1 MTTAKKLGL
10 LTLVMLIFVPTFGF
24 RNVTT
29 NAVALGPAAIPSWV
43 VVSIFFF
50 LPLSLIIAELASA
63 NQERGGGIYSWVE
76 CSLGDK
82 WAFVSTWSYFVANLF
97 YLQYVFARLPVMV
110 SWAIFGENRF
120 TDANAN
126 LLPYMGMILCI
137 LLTLIAVRGVRSF
150 SRLSDVGGPLTIVL
164 VVLFVVF
171 AGIGLVLGEPS
182 ATEFTAANVMPDFD
196 VTYFATFAWLL
207 LAVAGAEVA
216 GTYITEVDK
225 PNRNFPRGVII
236 ATVLVAGSYVIGSLA
251 VSVVASPEA
260 MSEAGLANAEYVVYQ
275 LLAENFGLNG
285 DIVVRLFA
293 FVLFVSSIGAFVVWM
308 ESPIRA
314 MFADVPEGTF
324 PRFLTK
330 KDANGTLKNALW
342 TQALVLLVLI
352 AIPLI
357 GLSGVE
363 SFFVLVTNMTALS
376 LVIPYIILVVAYVV
390 FRYKKMDAPFTALKA
405 DPGAYT
411 AAAITLAL
419 GLAAYFGAG
428 LDYVLGTESTSEAI
442 GLVLQTYAG
451 PILLIVVG
459 YGLSWLNKRS
469 YLAKLG
475 AGGE

>member
-1 MTTAKKLGL
+1 MTTAKKIGL

-29 NAVALGPAAIPSWV
+29 NAVALGPAAIPSWL

-50 LPLSLIIAELASA
+50 LPLSAIIAELASA

-76 CSLGDK
+76 CSLGEK

-120 TDANAN
+120 TDENAN
-126 LLPYMGMILCI
+126 WLPYMGMVLCI

-150 SRLSDVGGPLTIVL
+150 SRLSDVGGPLTIIL
-164 VVLFVVF
+164 VVLFVGF
-171 AGIGLVLGEPS
+171 AIVGWLLGEPS
-182 ATEFTAANVMPDFD
+182 ATAFTAGNVMPDFD

-216 GTYITEVDK
+216 GTYITDVDK
-225 PNRNFPRGVII
+225 PNRNFPRGVIV
-236 ATVLVAGSYVIGSLA
+236 ATLMVAAAYIIGSLA
-251 VSVVASPEA
+251 VSLVASPEA
-260 MSEAGLANAEYVVYQ
+260 LEEAGLANAEYVVYQ
-275 LLAENFGLNG
+275 ILAENFGLNG
-285 DIVVRLFA
+285 EIMVRVFA
-293 FVLFVSSIGAFVVWM
+293 AVTFVASVGAFVVWM

-314 MFADVPEGTF
+314 MFADVPKGTF
-324 PRFLTK
+324 PRFLTS
-330 KDANGTLKNALW
+330 KDKNGTLKSALW

-357 GLSGVE
+357 GIGGVE
-363 SFFVLVTNMTALS
+363 SFFVLVTDMTALS

-390 FRYKKMDAPFTALKA
+390 FRYKKMAAPFSMLKA
-405 DPGAYT
+405 DTGAYT
-411 AAAITLAL
+411 AAGVTLAL
-419 GLAAYFGAG
+419 SFAAYFGAG
-428 LDYVLGTESTSEAI
+428 LDYVMGTENTSEAI
-442 GLVLQTYAG
+442 RLVLQTYGG

-459 YGLSWLNKRS
+459 YGYVWFHKRS
-469 YLAKLG
+469 YLANEEKR
-475 AGGE
+475 AA